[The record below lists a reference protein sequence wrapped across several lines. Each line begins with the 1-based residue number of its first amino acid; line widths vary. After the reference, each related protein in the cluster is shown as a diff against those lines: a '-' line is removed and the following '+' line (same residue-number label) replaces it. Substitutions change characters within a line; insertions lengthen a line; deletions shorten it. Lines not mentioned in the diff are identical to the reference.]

1 VENPVLWRYAVSG
14 AAVVGV
20 IGGVLAVS
28 MALPGMIA
36 TPDRT
41 AGSAQSGAP
50 TTPGSAPNSGPA
62 QGKPLPPDLLAAQK
76 AAEEA
81 QQAIAAINRQR
92 AVEEKAMAEMEA
104 KAKADGGPA
113 SPPVPTQ
120 GPGLTPGQ
128 ATKLAQGQ
136 GVPAPPSAGPAAPP
150 APAEGTAPPGG
161 GPHEAAPNSTTTDA
175 ALQAQRDALEQ
186 QVKQLMAQIQQ
197 EKDRLTALRSD
208 TAPSKVAAAKPS
220 LPEPRQNGRQ
230 TDFASVEQIVARLR
244 QEQGYTTTPAAPDTA
259 PPPVAP
265 PVPRNVLPL
274 TTAEDMLPLRTAQLE
289 ITAGDTARAV
299 SIMASVQA
307 RLAEQ
312 GGGTDGPPPQVRT
325 YVSALISEA
334 MSLTQAGDG
343 GTASRYLEQAIAQL
357 RTSGA
362 AQPTYVDGG

>member
-1 VENPVLWRYAVSG
+1 MENPVLWRYAVSG
-14 AAVVGV
+14 AAVVGG

-28 MALPGMIA
+28 MTLPGMIA

-41 AGSAQSGAP
+41 VGSAQSAAP
-50 TTPGSAPNSGPA
+50 STPGSTPNRGPT
-62 QGKPLPPDLLAAQK
+62 QSKPPPPDLLAAQK

-92 AVEEKAMAEMEA
+92 AAEEKVIAEMEA
-104 KAKADGGPA
+104 KAKADDGSA
-113 SPPVPTQ
+113 SSPVPAQ

-128 ATKLAQGQ
+128 APEPAQGQ
-136 GVPAPPSAGPAAPP
+136 AMPAPPSAVPP
-150 APAEGTAPPGG
+150 PPTAPAGGTAPPGG
-161 GPHEAAPNSTTTDA
+161 GPPEAAPNNSTTADA

-197 EKDRLTALRSD
+197 EKDRLSALRSD

-220 LPEPRQNGRQ
+220 HPEPRQNGRQ

-244 QEQGYTTTPAAPDTA
+244 QEQGYTLPPTPNTA
-259 PPPVAP
+259 PPAAAP

-307 RLAEQ
+307 RMAEQ
-312 GGGTDGPPPQVRT
+312 GGGDAPPPQVRT

-343 GTASRYLEQAIAQL
+343 GTASRYLEQAIAEL
-357 RTSGA
+357 RTNGA
-362 AQPTYVDGG
+362 AQPTYADGG

>member
-1 VENPVLWRYAVSG
+1 MWRYAVSG

-28 MALPGMIA
+28 MTLPDMIT

-41 AGSAQSGAP
+41 VGSTQSVAP
-50 TTPGSAPNSGPA
+50 STPGLTPNGSPT
-62 QGKPLPPDLLAAQK
+62 QSKPPPPDLLAAQK

-81 QQAIAAINRQR
+81 QQAIAAINQR
-92 AVEEKAMAEMEA
+92 RAAEEKAMAEVEA
-104 KAKADGGPA
+104 KAKADAGPA
-113 SPPVPTQ
+113 SSPAPAQ
-120 GPGLTPGQ
+120 GPGMTPGQ
-128 ATKLAQGQ
+128 APELAQGQ
-136 GVPAPPSAGPAAPP
+136 AMPAPPPTVPP
-150 APAEGTAPPGG
+150 APIAPAGGTAPPGG
-161 GPHEAAPNSTTTDA
+161 GPHEAATNSTTTDA

-197 EKDRLTALRSD
+197 EKDRLSAMRSD
-208 TAPSKVAAAKPS
+208 AAPTKVVAAKPS
-220 LPEPRQNGRQ
+220 HPEPRQDRRQ

-244 QEQGYTTTPAAPDTA
+244 QEQGYTRPPAPDTA
-259 PPPVAP
+259 PPPAAP

-289 ITAGDTARAV
+289 LTAGDTARAV

-307 RLAEQ
+307 RLGEQ

-343 GTASRYLEQAIAQL
+343 GTASRYLEQAIAEL

-362 AQPTYVDGG
+362 AQPTYADGG

>member
-28 MALPGMIA
+28 MTLPDMIT
-36 TPDRT
+36 TPDQT
-41 AGSAQSGAP
+41 VGSTQSAASS
-50 TTPGSAPNSGPA
+50 TPGSTPNSGPT
-62 QGKPLPPDLLAAQK
+62 QNKPPPPDLLAAQK

-92 AVEEKAMAEMEA
+92 DAEEKAIAEMEA
-104 KAKADGGPA
+104 KAKADAGPA
-113 SPPVPTQ
+113 SSPVPAQ
-120 GPGLTPGQ
+120 GPGLTPGP
-128 ATKLAQGQ
+128 APEPAQGQ
-136 GVPAPPSAGPAAPP
+136 ATPAPPPAVPP
-150 APAEGTAPPGG
+150 APPPVPAGGTAPPGG

-197 EKDRLTALRSD
+197 ERDRLSALRSD
-208 TAPSKVAAAKPS
+208 TAPAKVAAAKS
-220 LPEPRQNGRQ
+220 SHPEPRQNGRQ

-244 QEQGYTTTPAAPDTA
+244 QEQGYTQPPAPDTA
-259 PPPVAP
+259 PPQAAP
-265 PVPRNVLPL
+265 PAPRNVLPL

-307 RLAEQ
+307 RLGEQ

-362 AQPTYVDGG
+362 AQPTYADGG